1 MNPRSLKEIQ
11 AELDRLKKEY
21 SKTASEVL
29 EEGFKDIFAKYPEVE
44 TISWE
49 QYTPFFNDGDVCEFG
64 INSDVEINGKSEWE
78 LEEGAETS
86 PAYQEAS
93 DLLTS
98 IDEDVFEHIYGDHV
112 KVTIHRNGKSEVDEY
127 EHE

>member
-44 TISWE
+44 TISWT
-49 QYTPFFNDGDVCEFG
+49 QYTPYFNDGDVCEFG

-78 LEEGAETS
+78 LEEGAEAS

-98 IDEDVFEHIYGDHV
+98 IDEHVFEHVYGDHV